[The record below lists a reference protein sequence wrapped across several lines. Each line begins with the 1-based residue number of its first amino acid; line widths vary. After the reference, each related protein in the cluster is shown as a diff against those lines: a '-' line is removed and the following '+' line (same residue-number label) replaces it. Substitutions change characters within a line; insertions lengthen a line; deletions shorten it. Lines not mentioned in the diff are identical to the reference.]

1 MRQHPHPHVV
11 YKKIQFLAENPY
23 HPSLNGHQLNQV
35 RGRNIWDAY
44 ISNSER
50 ILYELK
56 DGILRLWDLG
66 SHSIVDK
73 AHLHKYSE
81 HKLMQHLN
89 FTQKIPNVVSIPFV
103 TEKSEEGDNKSVS
116 ESLLFSPPTD
126 LSELYVNVE
135 ESQVQDEEVQDKFQY
150 KPINHFKFFEDAHLR
165 ILGVPANLIQHVK
178 DAPST
183 DDALLGLADTNPLS
197 MIK

>member
-1 MRQHPHPHVV
+1 MTLEILATKSFEQALRQHPHPHVV

-50 ILYELK
+50 SLYELK

-89 FTQKIPNVVSIPFV
+89 IMVPVSW
-103 TEKSEEGDNKSVS
+103 TG
-116 ESLLFSPPTD
+116 
-126 LSELYVNVE
+126 
-135 ESQVQDEEVQDKFQY
+135 
-150 KPINHFKFFEDAHLR
+150 R
-165 ILGVPANLIQHVK
+165 
-178 DAPST
+178 
-183 DDALLGLADTNPLS
+183 
-197 MIK
+197 